1 MFHVPQSRDMNK
13 TKHFEYN
20 RDDCCPRPAQP
31 SLTLSTLAQIRILET
46 IKTEKMYQGLF
57 CFPSR
62 LVNVKIFLLLEKNVI
77 KN

>member
-1 MFHVPQSRDMNK
+1 MIVV
-13 TKHFEYN
+13 
-20 RDDCCPRPAQP
+20 PAQP
-31 SLTLSTLAQIRILET
+31 RPTLPTLAQIRILET